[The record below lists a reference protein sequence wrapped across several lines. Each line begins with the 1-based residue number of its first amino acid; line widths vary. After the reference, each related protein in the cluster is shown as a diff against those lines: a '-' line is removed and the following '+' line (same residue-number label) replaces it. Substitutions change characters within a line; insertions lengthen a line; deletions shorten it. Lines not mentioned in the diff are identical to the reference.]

1 MSKLINTL
9 FAATTALTAAVGLTA
24 AQAAPAGATKNIVLV
39 HGAFVDGSGWKPVAD
54 ILRKRGYNVVIAQP
68 PETSLEDDVA
78 ATNRV
83 LDALDGP
90 AVLVGHSYGG
100 VIITE
105 AGNNA
110 HVKNLVYVAAL
121 QPDAGESAG
130 QLLTSKPAATNYI
143 VPSKDGFLTI
153 QPAHFRDAFALDLP
167 EAEVAFMAA
176 SQVATSGKAIS
187 TPVTAPAWKT
197 KPSFAI
203 VATQDRAINPDL
215 ERSMYA
221 RAKSMTT
228 EIAASHAVYIS
239 QPQAVAKVIEQA
251 AAAAAS
257 H

>member
-1 MSKLINTL
+1 MSKIINTL
-9 FAATTALTAAVGLTA
+9 FAATTALTSAIGLTA
-24 AQAAPAGATKNIVLV
+24 ALAAPAGATKNIVLV
-39 HGAFVDGSGWKPVAD
+39 HGAFVDGSGWKPVAE

-130 QLLTSKPAATNYI
+130 QLLSSKPAATNYI
-143 VPSKDGFLTI
+143 VPSKDGFLTL
-153 QPAHFRDAFALDLP
+153 QPEHFRDAFALDLP

-187 TPVTAPAWKT
+187 TPVTNPAWKT

-215 ERSMYA
+215 ERQMYA
-221 RAKSMTT
+221 RSNAVTK
-228 EIAASHAVYIS
+228 EIVASHAVYIS

-251 AAAAAS
+251 AAAAS